1 MRAFHAVVEINV
13 ALTRVGGGGGG
24 GVKGSGTKL
33 RIKMVVAARPVA
45 GENSIG
51 VAGSLFE
58 AMHIVLSI
66 LLAASLVDANFKTC
80 VLDEPCVECGA
91 DEALYPIEPGVLAYT
106 GVCVK
111 KTRWIHFLPS
121 SSPLLYTP
129 TLPCPRSITVC
140 SASFLVRVSPY
151 VHITLR

>member
-1 MRAFHAVVEINV
+1 
-13 ALTRVGGGGGG
+13 
-24 GVKGSGTKL
+24 
-33 RIKMVVAARPVA
+33 
-45 GENSIG
+45 
-51 VAGSLFE
+51 
-58 AMHIVLSI
+58 MHIVLSI

-129 TLPCPRSITVC
+129 TLPCPRPITVC